1 MGEVVDEMRRK
12 NRELTSRRAE
22 SCRVKVAGWRVNENR
37 SSPTLQRRMMIWEC
51 NHGEWMSQQHGI
63 PWEDRS
69 GGKKSFARNARESP
83 YFDFSDGLRLR
94 CRKTSVSWLN
104 LIARIPP
111 HKETLWRIFFATQPD
126 LLSMF
131 GTGTENIATAGKNE
145 MLIFNLEMIAP
156 AHKWT

>member
-83 YFDFSDGLRLR
+83 FLISAMVCGSD
-94 CRKTSVSWLN
+94 
-104 LIARIPP
+104 
-111 HKETLWRIFFATQPD
+111 
-126 LLSMF
+126 
-131 GTGTENIATAGKNE
+131 AGKTLFLDWILLRGSRHTKRRNDE
-145 MLIFNLEMIAP
+145 FFSQDNTTGFVVNVRDRDGEFCDSW
-156 AHKWT
+156 KEWNVNF